1 MKLKTMRDADFSG
14 KRVLLRVDF
23 NVPLK
28 DGQVGDDT
36 RIRAAVPTILQ
47 LLKSGARLIVCSH
60 LGRPKG
66 QVVDELRLDPITPV
80 LAQRLNMLAE
90 ELGMQ
95 PYNVIKLDEVV
106 GDKVKTAV
114 AAGGPQ
120 DVFLLEN
127 TRFEPGEEKNDP
139 ALCQQFAELAD
150 VYVSDAFGA
159 VHRAHASTEGVAH
172 LLPAY
177 AGLLVEKEVSNL
189 AKVIA
194 APQRPLVVILGG
206 AKISGKIEVLEHLLP
221 LADSVLIGGAMAN
234 TFLKAQGHSTGK
246 SLVEDEMVET
256 AARLLDDAK
265 QHGTE
270 LLLPLDY
277 MVTDD
282 LKNPRGQGTVEAHCI
297 GELDIAVDI
306 GKRTREAY
314 HRVIARARTVF
325 WNGPM
330 GVFEVEQFAEGTF
343 AVAQALADVYNTAH
357 TVVGGGESVAAVNR
371 AKLASRIH
379 HVSTG
384 GGASLEFVAG
394 MQLPGVEVLCAE

>member
-1 MKLKTMRDADFSG
+1 MKLNTIRDANFAG

-28 DGQVGDDT
+28 DGQVSDDT
-36 RIRAAVPTILQ
+36 RIRAAMPTIVQ
-47 LLKSGARLIVCSH
+47 LLKGGARLVICSH

-66 QVVDELRLDPITPV
+66 GPTPEFRLDPIVPV
-80 LAQRLNMLAE
+80 LSQRLNMLAQ

-95 PYNVIKLDEVV
+95 PFNIVKLDEVV
-106 GDKVKTAV
+106 GEKVKQAI

-139 ALCQQFAELAD
+139 ELCKQFAELAD
-150 VYVSDAFGA
+150 AFVSDAFGT
-159 VHRAHASTEGVAH
+159 VHRAHATTEGVAH
-172 LLPAY
+172 LLPSY
-177 AGLLVEKEVSNL
+177 AGLLLEKEVTGL
-189 AKVIA
+189 AKIIA
-194 APQRPLVVILGG
+194 DPQRPLVVILGG
-206 AKISGKIEVLEHLLP
+206 AKISGKIEVLDFLLP

-234 TFLKAQGHSTGK
+234 TFLKAQGLPTGQ
-246 SLVEDEMVET
+246 SLVEDEMVGT
-256 AARLLDDAK
+256 AARLLEDAK

-270 LLLPLDY
+270 FLLPLDY
-277 MVTDD
+277 IVTDN
-282 LKNPRGQGTVEAHCI
+282 LQNPRGQGAVDANGI

-314 HRVIARARTVF
+314 RRVIERARTVF

-330 GVFEVEQFAEGTF
+330 GVFETPQFAEGTLF
-343 AVAQALADVYNTAH
+343 IAQALADVYNTAH
-357 TVVGGGESVAAVNR
+357 TVVGGGESVAAVNQ
-371 AKLASRIH
+371 AKLANRIH

-394 MQLPGVEVLCAE
+394 LKLPGIEVLAVK

>member
-1 MKLKTMRDADFSG
+1 MKLNSIRDASFAG

-28 DGQVGDDT
+28 DGQVSDDT
-36 RIRAAVPTILQ
+36 RIRAAMPTLVH
-47 LLKSGARLIVCSH
+47 LLKAGGRVIVCSH

-66 QVVDELRLDPITPV
+66 GPSPEFRLDPVVPV
-80 LAQRLNMLAE
+80 LTERLNMLAQ

-95 PYNVIKLDEVV
+95 PFHVVKLDEVV
-106 GDKVKTAV
+106 GVQVQHAI

-139 ALCQQFAELAD
+139 ELCKQFAALAD

-177 AGLLVEKEVSNL
+177 AGLLLEKEVGNL

-194 APQRPLVVILGG
+194 DPQRPLVVILGG
-206 AKISGKIEVLEHLLP
+206 AKISGKIEVLDHLLP

-234 TFLKAQGHSTGK
+234 TFLRAMGQATGK
-246 SLVEDEMVET
+246 SLVEEEMVET
-256 AARLLDDAK
+256 AARLLEDAK

-277 MVTDD
+277 VVTDN
-282 LKNPRGQGTVEAHCI
+282 LSNPRGQGVVEAGSI
-297 GELDIAVDI
+297 GELDIAADI

-314 HRVIARARTVF
+314 RRVIERARTVF

-330 GVFEVEQFAEGTF
+330 GVFEIEQFAAGTV

-357 TVVGGGESVAAVNR
+357 TVVGGGESVAAVNQ
-371 AKLASRIH
+371 AKLAGRIH

-394 MQLPGVEVLCAE
+394 MKLPGVEVLLRK